1 MKTIVFAPAVFN
13 LGETTRMIE
22 IAKKLSSTCENRYEC
37 IFIGFSDTFSS
48 YIEESGFKYILLEP
62 IFSKKDEEL
71 LLNLIREKRFE
82 IHLVIGE

>member
-37 IFIGFSDTFSS
+37 IFIVFNIIEDTNTPKFT
-48 YIEESGFKYILLEP
+48 
-62 IFSKKDEEL
+62 
-71 LLNLIREKRFE
+71 
-82 IHLVIGE
+82 